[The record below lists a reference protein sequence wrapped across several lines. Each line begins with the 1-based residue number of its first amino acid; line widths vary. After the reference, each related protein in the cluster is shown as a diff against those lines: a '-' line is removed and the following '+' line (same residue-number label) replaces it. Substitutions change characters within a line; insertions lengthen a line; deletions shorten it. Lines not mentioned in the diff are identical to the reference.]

1 MRGLTTYLQAK
12 GGSLLAAGLLV
23 LVGAGAVLGVGIG
36 LGSGVF
42 DPSGFLGAGTDR
54 QKEASLDA
62 AFGIDQTESEGEA
75 TMEADEQEKPES
87 PVPDVKDF
95 NAVDYVPGNTGL
107 SALSIV
113 DGPAQGTLP
122 GGNAGGEGSGG
133 AGSGG
138 AVGPVVDGEGDGA
151 SPDDPGPGPG
161 PGPGPT
167 PADPDPVV
175 PELPSGLYE
184 DMFDEP
190 LPSFPEEGFV
200 PAVPGD
206 PEPEVD
212 FMVVTESDG
221 MGTFGMQSVYYGQV
235 LTDWKLLCSTCCY
248 LIVDG
253 VQYRLSEFGP
263 NFQVGSY
270 PQVVEQDGNLEV
282 EFRVR
287 LNEQSPWMVET
298 ARFEVRPYKV
308 YVEDWNGGYLGDGSD
323 SGDVFYPDP
332 DNDDLVPYVDLAFLS
347 REMLPEEL
355 RDESL
360 FSPVTLSA
368 YFAGWSETEGGALVD
383 PCYLPS
389 RKGLTIL
396 KPLPLR
402 PVPPGY
408 EISFDYY
415 QFSLPGSQVL
425 TGYPEGAAVLDVP
438 AGIDAVD
445 LLSFDSIVFDQV
457 IVPASV
463 TVLNIVAFG
472 DQEVR
477 QAWQVD
483 EGNPVY
489 RSHEGMLLTREDA
502 AIIGVPTSKRS
513 IDVPAETPSVA
524 LPENNALAE
533 VRLHAAEP
541 PQIDLALLHGA
552 TIIVPDE
559 HYVTYLQAWGPRL
572 QDNVLVAASGTTPDY
587 YLQDGA
593 LLSVGA
599 DGSVMLE
606 RVMPDAAGIYVV
618 PEDVVSVKAGALD
631 GCAQVEAL
639 VLPQGVRRL
648 EGGCF
653 SGAPGLARVLF
664 QGLTPPD
671 VEGGAFGPET
681 KAVVVPDARAAYE
694 RAWGAVLGDGQVAS
708 LLVASAFELREV
720 NGFAILA
727 EPEGS
732 VLLRAPADVERFDER
747 LLGGVEVS
755 AVNAHAFKECAQLW
769 LAELPSSVRSIG
781 REAFEGCT
789 SLEAFYAHAPGTISV
804 DSGAFEGC
812 DALRFAVFEAAEA
825 SFADSDELAFAFP
838 GYALRGAAGY
848 PADAFDRD
856 NSAFHLAEQ
865 GNGVLLYA
873 NKSSDATVSSWC
885 LSKATLNA
893 SGSVPADGRVTSIG
907 SGAFSG
913 CAGITSFDFAG
924 ARSLHVI
931 GDAAFFDSGLAGGIV
946 IPGNVFS
953 IGDGAFTSCQALE
966 SVHIEGSRMDELG
979 MAVFSGC
986 SSLARVTFGAA
997 CAITEMGES
1006 VFAGTALEEV
1016 ELPAALRTLPAE
1028 AFADCPNLVSVSL
1041 PASLEDLWTGAF
1053 NRCPSL
1059 ASVTVRGPVPPRLGF
1074 YWGSPFSFGEGF
1086 PEGFR
1091 VVLAGAAAGHEDE
1104 YVDAWKYSMVARD
1117 ATQGPLPPDLEQAGS
1132 NAVRAVLGLALVEG
1146 PAVEA
1151 EELAAEAERPADGAA
1166 EPVVEAAGTEPPP
1179 AAGTEP
1185 PAAPDDRS
1193 SAEALP
1199 EGD

>member
-95 NAVDYVPGNTGL
+95 NAVDYVPGNTGP

-138 AVGPVVDGEGDGA
+138 AVGPVVDGEGDGG
-151 SPDDPGPGPG
+151 SPDDPGPG

-184 DMFDEP
+184 DMLDEP

-200 PAVPGD
+200 PVAPGD
-206 PEPEVD
+206 PEPKVD

-221 MGTFGMQSVYYGQV
+221 MGTFGMQSIYYGQV

-253 VQYRLSEFGP
+253 TQYRLSEFGP

-270 PQVVEQDGNLEV
+270 PQVVEQDGILEV

-355 RDESL
+355 REESL

-415 QFSLPGSQVL
+415 QFNLPGSQVL
-425 TGYPEGAAVLDVP
+425 TGYPEDAAVLDVP

-457 IVPASV
+457 ILPASV

-502 AIIGVPTSKRS
+502 AIIGVPTSKRA

-524 LPENNALAE
+524 LPANNALAE

-572 QDNVLVAASGTTPDY
+572 QDNVLVAASGATPDY

-606 RVMPDAAGIYVV
+606 RVMPDAAGIYMV

-631 GCAQVEAL
+631 GCTQVEAL

-648 EGGCF
+648 EEGCF

-664 QGLTPPD
+664 QGLTPPA
-671 VEGGAFGPET
+671 VGGGAFGPET
-681 KAVVVPDARAAYE
+681 KAVVVPDAHAAYE
-694 RAWGAVLGDGQVAS
+694 RAWGAALGDGQVAS

-720 NGFAILA
+720 NGFAILT

-732 VLLRAPADVERFDER
+732 VLLRAPADVERFDEH
-747 LLGGVEVS
+747 LLDGMEVS

-825 SFADSDELAFAFP
+825 SFADSDELAFTFP

-893 SGSVPADGRVTSIG
+893 SGSVPADGRVASIG

-986 SSLARVTFGAA
+986 SSLVRVTFGAA

-1041 PASLEDLWTGAF
+1041 PASLKDLWTGAF

-1059 ASVTVRGPVPPRLGF
+1059 ASVTVHGSVPPRLDF
-1074 YWGSPFSFGEGF
+1074 YWGSPFSFGEGL

-1104 YVDAWKYSMVARD
+1104 YIDAWKYSMVARD

-1151 EELAAEAERPADGAA
+1151 EELAAEAGRPADGAA